1 MEVGASTECG
11 WLACIA
17 GTVDEASFH
26 APMALT
32 PASEQDAPSGRISR
46 EQVEIL
52 ILGHF
57 SNCQEKCL
65 PRRAEHR

>member
-1 MEVGASTECG
+1 MEVGASADG
-11 WLACIA
+11 WLASPELWMKHPS
-17 GTVDEASFH
+17 TH

-32 PASEQDAPSGRISR
+32 PASKQDAPSGRITR